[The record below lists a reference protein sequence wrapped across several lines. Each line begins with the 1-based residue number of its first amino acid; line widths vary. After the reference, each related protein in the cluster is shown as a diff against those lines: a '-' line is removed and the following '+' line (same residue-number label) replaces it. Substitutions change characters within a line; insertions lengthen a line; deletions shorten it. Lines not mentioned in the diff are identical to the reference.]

1 MKKSILSVIL
11 LASGLFSGC
20 SNEESVSR
28 PETIGQTG
36 TLTFSFPTPRRSV
49 TYAVSGGTANES
61 SVGATEDEARIN
73 DVTIY
78 MFKNS
83 GILAEEFL
91 VAKKSESGVQ
101 QNQGEVQ
108 VTFDVSDF
116 TNGGNYVFYAVANVS
131 GNFTDNFVVGTA
143 TLNDFTVAVAT
154 ATGTVPVSG
163 SNMLMV
169 GYTTIPGLSAGT
181 EPVQEIILRHRVAR
195 FDIDN
200 IADDGVEENNNLS
213 DGDDGYNERET
224 FFTITKIHVLNTLS
238 SGYLTEEPNGQSR
251 VPLSDKVSLRGDN
264 AIPVDGIANI
274 NSGLAEGAFY
284 LWPGEL
290 AAESGLETEGSTV
303 IEVEGYYIYDNIPQ
317 RPQLFTVRLA
327 SAQTVSANS
336 RYILTVSRVNQTTL
350 SFTLTPSGWKDD
362 ETVPASPSAG
372 WAFEYGGFEL
382 DGASLADD
390 APVDLSDKT
399 EDSELRFYTDG
410 DSKATDALKAGLSLT
425 LGTGYESSNV
435 TPVPDGAPV
444 VTYSVGK
451 IRQYYKIILPKT
463 TYPIEG
469 TLTIGTAKEG
479 GQTKTFTV
487 TSVPKY
493 ENTIYKP
500 VLVEGQYSEGGPA
513 ERKYWAPVN
522 VGATSIAYEAGALS
536 GCGYIYQWGR
546 NVPFVYDSTNTV
558 DGPLSAEAA
567 ASDDRFIIP
576 DGTPNDWLDPQ
587 DDNLW
592 SGENAQGPC
601 PDGWRVPTEAELTVL
616 KSKIVAAGVVNNRV
630 SVTGVGGTL
639 YLPAAGSCYYTG
651 AWGYQGTYGRY
662 WSSTTFETSARRLE
676 FVGSSFSVGAV
687 GRAYGISV
695 RCIQE

>member
-1 MKKSILSVIL
+1 
-11 LASGLFSGC
+11 
-20 SNEESVSR
+20 
-28 PETIGQTG
+28 
-36 TLTFSFPTPRRSV
+36 
-49 TYAVSGGTANES
+49 
-61 SVGATEDEARIN
+61 VGATEDEARIN

-83 GILAEEFL
+83 GVPAEEFL

-131 GNFTDNFVVGTA
+131 GNLTDNFVVGAA
-143 TLNDFTVAVAT
+143 TLNDFTAAVAN
-154 ATGTVPVSG
+154 ATGTASISG

-213 DGDDGYNERET
+213 EGEEGYNERET

-238 SGYLTEEPNGQSR
+238 SGYLTEEDNGQSR
-251 VPLSDKVSLRGDN
+251 APLSDKVSLRGDN

-274 NSGLAEGAFY
+274 NNGLAEGAFY

-327 SAQTVSANS
+327 SAQTISANS

-382 DGASLADD
+382 DGAQLAAD

-410 DSKATDALKAGLSLT
+410 DSKATDALKATLSLT
-425 LGTGYESSNV
+425 LGTDYVADV

-451 IRQYYKIILPKT
+451 IRQYYKITLPKT
-463 TYPIEG
+463 TYPIAG

-487 TSVPKY
+487 TSVPVY
-493 ENTIYKP
+493 ENTDYKP
-500 VLVEGQYSEGGPA
+500 VLVEGNYSDNPA

-522 VGATSIAYEAGALS
+522 VGATSIEYTENS
-536 GCGYIYQWGR
+536 PVGCGHYFQWGR
-546 NVPFVYDSTNTV
+546 SYAKFVYGTN
-558 DGPLSAEAA
+558 DLQEGPVTAAEA
-567 ASDDRFIIP
+567 SGIYKDLFI
-576 DGTPNDWLDPQ
+576 TCSSAPNDWLKPEDR
-587 DDNLW
+587 DDTLW
-592 SGENAQGPC
+592 SGDNSQGPC
-601 PDGWRVPTEAELTVL
+601 PDGWKVPTQADLAVL
-616 KSKIVAAGVVNNRV
+616 MAKSSAVADNRIKI
-630 SVTGVGGTL
+630 TGALPDEFL
-639 YLPAAGSCYYTG
+639 YLPAAGFRGVNGEWTS
-651 AWGYQGTYGRY
+651 QGTNGRY
-662 WSSTTFETSARRLE
+662 WSSTTSSTSVMRVS
-676 FVGSSFSVGAV
+676 FVTGAPSMSAN
-687 GRAYGISV
+687 GRVFGYTV
-695 RCIQE
+695 RCIQK

>member
-11 LASGLFSGC
+11 LASGLLSGC
-20 SNEESVSR
+20 SSEESVSR
-28 PETIGQTG
+28 PETVGQTG
-36 TLTFSFPTPRRSV
+36 TLTFSFPAARRSV

-83 GILAEEFL
+83 GVPDEEFL

-143 TLNDFTVAVAT
+143 TLNDFTAAVAT

-169 GYTTIPGLSAGT
+169 GYTTIPDLSAGT

-213 DGDDGYNERET
+213 EGEEGYNEKET

-238 SGYLTEEPNGQSR
+238 SGYLTEEDNDQSR

-274 NSGLAEGAFY
+274 NNGLAEGAFY

-290 AAESGLETEGSTV
+290 AAESGLETEGSTI

-382 DGASLADD
+382 DGVSLADD
-390 APVDLSDKT
+390 APVDLSNKT

-410 DSKATDALKAGLSLT
+410 DSKATDALKAGLTLT
-425 LGTGYESSNV
+425 LGTDYVADV
-435 TPVPDGAPV
+435 TPVPDGTPV

-451 IRQYYKIILPKT
+451 IRQYYKITLPKT
-463 TYPIEG
+463 TYPIVG

-479 GQTKTFTV
+479 GRTRELAV

-493 ENTIYKP
+493 EKTDYKP
-500 VLVEGQYSEGGPA
+500 VLVEGQYSEDGPA
-513 ERKYWAPVN
+513 DERKYWAPVN
-522 VGATSIAYEAGALS
+522 VGASSTTYSTALA
-536 GCGYIYQWGR
+536 GCGYYFQWGR
-546 NVPFVYDSTNTV
+546 NVPFVYNTG
-558 DGPLSAEAA
+558 DTEPGPLSAEAA
-567 ASDDRFIIP
+567 SSSTKFITSASDWLSEP
-576 DGTPNDWLDPQ
+576 DNT
-587 DDNLW
+587 LW
-592 SGENAQGPC
+592 SGDNAQGPC
-601 PDGWRVPTEAELTVL
+601 PDGW
-616 KSKIVAAGVVNNRV
+616 
-630 SVTGVGGTL
+630 
-639 YLPAAGSCYYTG
+639 
-651 AWGYQGTYGRY
+651 
-662 WSSTTFETSARRLE
+662 
-676 FVGSSFSVGAV
+676 
-687 GRAYGISV
+687 
-695 RCIQE
+695 